1 MEPLASSGM
10 GRAERERL
18 FEVIL
23 GELAERGYEYM
34 ALDKALAAAGVSREA
49 FEAEFA
55 DGDACLYA
63 AYDELTERLIRNAA
77 NSYEQG
83 ADWPQRIQGGLESLL
98 SELAADPRTAQ
109 VLIRS
114 FPAIRPAAYG
124 RYMEFLETFTLCLR
138 EGRELTEME
147 GEPPGEIEMLAIGA
161 AEAIVFE
168 EIEAGRARALQSLT
182 PSILFSLLVPFTGPE
197 RALAA
202 VPGEV
207 R

>member
-10 GRAERERL
+10 DHAERERL
-18 FEVIL
+18 FEAIL
-23 GELAERGYEYM
+23 GELAERGYEHM
-34 ALDKALAAAGVSREA
+34 ALERALAAAGISRDA
-49 FEAEFA
+49 FEAEF
-55 DGDACLYA
+55 DDRDACLFA
-63 AYDELTERLIRNAA
+63 AYDELTERLVRNAA
-77 NSYEQG
+77 SSYEQG
-83 ADWPQRIQGGLESLL
+83 ADWPQRVKAGLESLL
-98 SELAADPRTAQ
+98 SELAAQPRTAQ

-114 FPAIRPAAYG
+114 FPAIRPTAYS
-124 RYMEFLETFTLCLR
+124 RYMEFLESFTLCLR

-197 RALAA
+197 RALAE